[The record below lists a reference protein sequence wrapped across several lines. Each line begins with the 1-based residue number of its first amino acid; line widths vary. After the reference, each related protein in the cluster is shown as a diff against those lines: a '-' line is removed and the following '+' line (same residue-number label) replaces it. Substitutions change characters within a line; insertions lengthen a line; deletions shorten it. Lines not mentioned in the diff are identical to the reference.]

1 MQKMKEEEEKGVYL
15 QAPTSTPL
23 AFALLLPPRW
33 SFWQQV
39 ALLKLSALEAL
50 GYLVLLKLWATQILS
65 RSEAL
70 VMEVSA
76 KGGEWGRGPAGWGDV
91 GGW

>member
-33 SFWQQV
+33 SFWQRV
-39 ALLKLSALEAL
+39 ALLKLLAL
-50 GYLVLLKLWATQILS
+50 
-65 RSEAL
+65 
-70 VMEVSA
+70 
-76 KGGEWGRGPAGWGDV
+76 
-91 GGW
+91 